1 MHESLTQKLNDL
13 MIGSEIHQVV
23 TTCLDIY
30 TKTQSLMQSE
40 RFKSLTAEEKEQIK
54 QQKKQAMNFL
64 DGLINLLNV

>member
-1 MHESLTQKLNDL
+1 
-13 MIGSEIHQVV
+13 
-23 TTCLDIY
+23 
-30 TKTQSLMQSE
+30 MQSE